1 MNPDIGSNEPLR
13 KRIVINL
20 DSPPGPGLAAR
31 SAPTNKSPRRWP
43 KIIAIFLLVVLGLMV
58 ATGVGGYFW
67 FRHYQTTP
75 AYSLAVLF
83 NAAQRNDF
91 ATLDQHVDSDQIA
104 TNMIATVREKAA
116 GRYGA
121 LLSGPLQTQIDSL
134 LPTFLPGLKQTVHE
148 EVVKQIQALSPDATP
163 KPVLLVALTVSSLAK
178 IVTEGDIANVTA
190 TVRDRPLALTMH
202 RAGERWKVT
211 DVKDDALVQRVV
223 DDMMKQLPPLGKD
236 LKLLDMLR
244 APATRKSK
252 RR

>member
-20 DSPPGPGLAAR
+20 DSPPGAGPVAR
-31 SAPTNKSPRRWP
+31 SAPANRGQRRWP
-43 KIIAIFLLVVLGLMV
+43 KIIAIFLLLVLGVMV

-75 AYSLAVLF
+75 AYSLAVVF
-83 NAAQRNDF
+83 DAAQRNDMT
-91 ATLDQHVDSDQIA
+91 TLDQHVDSDQIA
-104 TNMIATVREKAA
+104 SNMIALVREKAA

-121 LLSGPLQTQIDSL
+121 MLSGPLQKQIDSL

-148 EVVKQIQALSPDATP
+148 ELVKQIQELSPNATAR
-163 KPVLLVALTVSSLAK
+163 PVLLVALTVSSLAK
-178 IVTEGDIANVTA
+178 IATEGDNANVTA
-190 TVRDRPLALTMH
+190 TVRDRTVALTMH

-223 DDMMKQLPPLGKD
+223 DDMMKQLPPIGTD
-236 LKLLDMLR
+236 LKLLNMLR
-244 APATRKSK
+244 APATRKP
-252 RR
+252 RRR